1 MSGVRSEEVGGR
13 AEPLMEPSLIRLSH
27 CHKDIFCFS
36 VPDHCPSCGQRLMGS
51 SLQEAPVSLP
61 SPFNN
66 GHKTSCCLLV
76 APAHNNV
83 HRWEGAR
90 VYTHTHTA
98 DTIVY
103 VCVKLMFQ
111 GV

>member
-1 MSGVRSEEVGGR
+1 MSGVRSEEVGGG

-83 HRWEGAR
+83 HRWADAR
-90 VYTHTHTA
+90 LFTHTQTHMQLTPLCM
-98 DTIVY
+98 Y
-103 VCVKLMFQ
+103 VSY
-111 GV
+111 